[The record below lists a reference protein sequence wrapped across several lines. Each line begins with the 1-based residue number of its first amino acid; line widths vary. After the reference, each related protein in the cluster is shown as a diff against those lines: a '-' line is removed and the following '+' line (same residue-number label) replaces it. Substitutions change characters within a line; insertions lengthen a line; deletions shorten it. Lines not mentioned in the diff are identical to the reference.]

1 MLNMHEWAVC
11 EALLGEVARIAAL
24 RGPVVKVTVQI
35 GVLAGVNPGQLA
47 SAFGVMRR
55 ATCAA
60 DAALVVESIG
70 VVVRCLSCAA
80 ESRASAN
87 RLLCADCGSFRTQVI
102 AGEEMN
108 LIRIELVT
116 RIH

>member
-1 MLNMHEWAVC
+1 MHEWSVC

-24 RGPVVKVTVQI
+24 RGSVVKVTVQI
-35 GVLAGVNPGQLA
+35 GVLAGVNPGHLA

-60 DAALVVESIG
+60 DAALVVESVG
-70 VVVRCLSCAA
+70 AVVRCLSCAA
-80 ESRASAN
+80 ETRVLAN
-87 RLLCADCGSFRTQVI
+87 CLICAECGSLHTQVI

-108 LIRIELVT
+108 LIRVEMVT
-116 RIH
+116 RVH